1 MKIDILKK
9 TLVAQGCADVL
20 IYSQWRWCIDLFYR
34 VLFMC
39 ASKETYKH
47 SKRHVIC
54 LAPHA
59 SVVCSGAGVCRCFMC
74 VSKETY
80 THKKRHTKKTS
91 GGAGVCRC
99 AHMLPPEMGVR
110 WRRSLQMSKNKKTY
124 STFLFG
130 TCLLTLFIALGTCL
144 LTFFIFMRWRR
155 SAQMCAQRWRGSSR
169 RVARR
174 ARSRPRNATRC
185 VRSSRTR
192 SCNVSSWRRYKE
204 SVFF

>member
-1 MKIDILKK
+1 MRQKRRTNMKIDILKK

-80 THKKRHTKKTS
+80 THKKRDILKKPPVARVCADVPICS
-91 GGAGVCRC
+91 LQRWVCGGAGVCRC
-99 AHMLPPEMGVR
+99 P
-110 WRRSLQMSKNKKTY
+110 KIKKHTQHF
-124 STFLFG
+124 FLG
-130 TCLLTLFIALGTCL
+130 
-144 LTFFIFMRWRR
+144 
-155 SAQMCAQRWRGSSR
+155 
-169 RVARR
+169 RV
-174 ARSRPRNATRC
+174 S
-185 VRSSRTR
+185 
-192 SCNVSSWRRYKE
+192 
-204 SVFF
+204 